1 MYFCEQFLLVCIQGR
16 VQNKQELSFRITI
29 LVAKLVARFR
39 MAKDFSMFSSAL
51 LPMIFL
57 IQKKATVI
65 TLIEGK
71 FWNFV

>member
-39 MAKDFSMFSSAL
+39 MAKYFSMFSSAL

>member
-29 LVAKLVARFR
+29 LVANLVARFR